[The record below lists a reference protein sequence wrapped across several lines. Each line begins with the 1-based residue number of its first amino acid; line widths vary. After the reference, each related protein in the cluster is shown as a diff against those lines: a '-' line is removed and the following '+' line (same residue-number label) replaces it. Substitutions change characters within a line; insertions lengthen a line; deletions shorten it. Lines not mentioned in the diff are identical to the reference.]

1 MQGKIVKKIGE
12 QEYTFKF
19 NINAYIAF
27 CDLYTGEPG
36 NFADIFSKN
45 PFKAMRD
52 LFFVALNN
60 SEGGKP
66 VNELPKGF
74 NRELVGEWIDEMD
87 QDDFN
92 EIQKVA
98 LEAMTSR
105 FKGEGGGKKK

>member
-36 NFADIFSKN
+36 NFADVFTNN

-52 LFFVALNN
+52 LFYVGLKNT
-60 SEGGKP
+60 EGGKAL
-66 VNELPKGF
+66 NKLPEGF
-74 NRELVGEWIDEMD
+74 GRDMVGEWIDEMD

-98 LEAMTSR
+98 LEAMSSR